1 MTVKFLL
8 ISLGL
13 HLMICLFGKLV
24 SSHSGIDTSQEIK
37 PVFVSSG
44 HFQEKH
50 PSANVIS
57 ESLGPPPEIQKTN
70 KMSSSIPGNW
80 PNMDEFVF
88 REQDIVKNGNRLPKY
103 PQQALEQ
110 GVQGTVLLKLTL
122 SPNGDVF
129 QSEVVES
136 SGSPLLDLAAF
147 SASKTWKFKVG
158 LDVKKIIAP
167 IKFVIES

>member
-1 MTVKFLL
+1 
-8 ISLGL
+8 
-13 HLMICLFGKLV
+13 
-24 SSHSGIDTSQEIK
+24 
-37 PVFVSSG
+37 
-44 HFQEKH
+44 
-50 PSANVIS
+50 
-57 ESLGPPPEIQKTN
+57 
-70 KMSSSIPGNW
+70 
-80 PNMDEFVF
+80 MDEFVF

-158 LDVKKIIAP
+158 LPVKKIIAP